1 MTGRPSRRSSSPWR
15 CSSSMMRAAQR
26 CASGQGRHGF
36 EISAGDNNNIND
48 NINNNNNNKNKN
60 KNNKNKN
67 KNSNNNNRF
76 YRCLC
81 AKIVNYI
88 TERKVREKEGGSE
101 REVGRGREGY
111 REGGREGEREG
122 GTEGG
127 RGEGGYII
135 KEREKWKISSYLLKQ
150 QQ

>member
-1 MTGRPSRRSSSPWR
+1 
-15 CSSSMMRAAQR
+15 MMRAAQR

-81 AKIVNYI
+81 AKIV
-88 TERKVREKEGGSE
+88 KLHHREESE
-101 REVGRGREGY
+101 REEGRGREGD
-111 REGGREGEREG
+111 REGDREG